1 MKKTRVTTLSR
12 SALCLLPLLA
22 VQPANAEIT
31 LYDDDGTSF
40 STDGYINAFYVNNDV
55 DRAGDQFD
63 RRQSR
68 VKMGFLP
75 NYIGF
80 NMKRE
85 IGDLTLGARSSFWV
99 TINDSET
106 AATGTAIDVRQFYGT
121 IGGSFGEVLIGKDFG
136 LFARSN
142 ILRDELLTG
151 FGHSSDVVG
160 LVDGGG
166 VSFGNIGTGYPY
178 PFPSSQITWR
188 SPEMGGLNIAIGI
201 LDPYDTN
208 EVGAPGKAYQDTPRV
223 ESEISY
229 QAEIAGME
237 VYTWVNGAYQNSEN
251 TDSTVADITSEGV
264 GYGAQIKVANLT
276 LTASGFDATGI
287 HPLFTNNAD
296 QLPLQ
301 EVDSNGHLMQAGY
314 QIGKMRVA
322 GTYGRTEDD
331 GVTGGTAIDYEN
343 KGVII
348 SYAAN
353 DYLNLVTN
361 FSRVELDD
369 EVVGEIETTDTLAV
383 GATVAW

>member
-1 MKKTRVTTLSR
+1 M
-12 SALCLLPLLA
+12 
-22 VQPANAEIT
+22 
-31 LYDDDGTSF
+31 
-40 STDGYINAFYVNNDV
+40 
-55 DRAGDQFD
+55 
-63 RRQSR
+63 
-68 VKMGFLP
+68 
-75 NYIGF
+75 
-80 NMKRE
+80 
-85 IGDLTLGARSSFWV
+85 
-99 TINDSET
+99 
-106 AATGTAIDVRQFYGT
+106 
-121 IGGSFGEVLIGKDFG
+121 
-136 LFARSN
+136 
-142 ILRDELLTG
+142 
-151 FGHSSDVVG
+151 
-160 LVDGGG
+160 
-166 VSFGNIGTGYPY
+166 
-178 PFPSSQITWR
+178 
-188 SPEMGGLNIAIGI
+188 
-201 LDPYDTN
+201 
-208 EVGAPGKAYQDTPRV
+208 GAPGKAYQDTPRV

-287 HPLFTNNAD
+287 HPLFTNNAG

-353 DYLNLVTN
+353 DYLKLVTN

-369 EVVGEIETTDTLAV
+369 EVAGEIETTDTLAV